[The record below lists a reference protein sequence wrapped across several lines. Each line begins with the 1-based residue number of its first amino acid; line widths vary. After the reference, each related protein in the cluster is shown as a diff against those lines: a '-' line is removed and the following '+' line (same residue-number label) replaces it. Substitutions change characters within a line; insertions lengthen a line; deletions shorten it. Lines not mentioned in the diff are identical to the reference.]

1 MSGILTLAITTFNRP
16 SACFSCIHASIQYIS
31 SLKLSIDLLVIDDC
45 STVTEEL
52 NILYKYLDLH
62 NIPCIR
68 HPFNHGL
75 AASRNT
81 AISHCR
87 TDWIAFCD
95 DDDIWSEKS
104 FTLFSSAIL
113 RANKLHAQMIL
124 GLTSP
129 SLPLCSSRNHEPISR
144 LSDLFIMG
152 ITPPP
157 SSQIFNMSLFTEVQ
171 NYNTDIKSGVD
182 HDIWVSLLGSTNPNV
197 LIFFDPGVNVS
208 NSLVNRMTTDYHT
221 RSNALQFSLSS
232 WKPVITKH
240 LSEDFYFHFVDCYNQ
255 SLNYQFCIQFLKKG
269 KYLEFLRLLF
279 SRKIFLRLLRR
290 LFLGPVSR
298 INYFDSFR
306 VP

>member
-16 SACFSCIHASIQYIS
+16 SACFSCIHSSIQYIS
-31 SLKLSIDLLVIDDC
+31 KLKLSIDLLVIDDC
-45 STVTEEL
+45 STVTQEL
-52 NILYKYLDLH
+52 NLLYKYLDFH

-104 FTLFSSAIL
+104 FALFSSAIL

-129 SLPLCSSRNHEPISR
+129 SLHLCSSNNHESISR

-157 SSQIFNMSLFTEVQ
+157 SSQIFNMSL
-171 NYNTDIKSGVD
+171 
-182 HDIWVSLLGSTNPNV
+182 LLKYRITT
-197 LIFFDPGVNVS
+197 LI
-208 NSLVNRMTTDYHT
+208 
-221 RSNALQFSLSS
+221 LSQ
-232 WKPVITKH
+232 
-240 LSEDFYFHFVDCYNQ
+240 E
-255 SLNYQFCIQFLKKG
+255 
-269 KYLEFLRLLF
+269 
-279 SRKIFLRLLRR
+279 
-290 LFLGPVSR
+290 
-298 INYFDSFR
+298 
-306 VP
+306 

>member
-1 MSGILTLAITTFNRP
+1 MHVCISIRIQSQLFCVFPLEIFLTPVPEFAGILTLAITTFNRP
-16 SACFSCIHASIQYIS
+16 SACFSCIRASIQYIS

-52 NILYKYLDLH
+52 NILYKYLDFH

-104 FTLFSSAIL
+104 FILFSSAIL

-129 SLPLCSSRNHEPISR
+129 SLSLFLESR
-144 LSDLFIMG
+144 L
-152 ITPPP
+152 
-157 SSQIFNMSLFTEVQ
+157 
-171 NYNTDIKSGVD
+171 
-182 HDIWVSLLGSTNPNV
+182 
-197 LIFFDPGVNVS
+197 
-208 NSLVNRMTTDYHT
+208 
-221 RSNALQFSLSS
+221 
-232 WKPVITKH
+232 
-240 LSEDFYFHFVDCYNQ
+240 
-255 SLNYQFCIQFLKKG
+255 
-269 KYLEFLRLLF
+269 
-279 SRKIFLRLLRR
+279 
-290 LFLGPVSR
+290 
-298 INYFDSFR
+298 
-306 VP
+306 